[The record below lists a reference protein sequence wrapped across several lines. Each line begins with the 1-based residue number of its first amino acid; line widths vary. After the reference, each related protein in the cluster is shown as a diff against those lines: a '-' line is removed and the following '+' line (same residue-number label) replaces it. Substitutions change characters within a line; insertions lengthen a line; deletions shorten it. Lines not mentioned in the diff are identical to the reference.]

1 MQSQNNVGVF
11 GWIRE
16 GVRRAV
22 LLGFSDAVEQIG
34 TADDKDTLHPHLQTM
49 LREAPRR
56 LTQENHAAAEAT
68 IPSRN
73 ERKRLGRSLGQIQ
86 PPGGTTGPSSSAGT
100 ANQFDS

>member
-1 MQSQNNVGVF
+1 MSNVGVF

-34 TADDKDTLHPHLQTM
+34 VTDDKESLHPQLQSL

-56 LTQENHAAAEAT
+56 VAAETRAPEP
-68 IPSRN
+68 PSARP
-73 ERKRLGRSLGQIQ
+73 ERKRLGRSLGQLQ
-86 PPGGTTGPSSSAGT
+86 TPGGNSASSEG
-100 ANQFDS
+100 

>member
-1 MQSQNNVGVF
+1 MSNVGVF

-22 LLGFSDAVEQIG
+22 LLGLSDAVEQIG
-34 TADDKDTLHPHLQTM
+34 TADDKDALHPQLQNL

-56 LTQENHAAAEAT
+56 LPGEIRPPEPN
-68 IPSRN
+68 SNRG

-86 PPGGTTGPSSSAGT
+86 PPAGPNTSLDG
-100 ANQFDS
+100 